1 MTVRQIGVIG
11 LRAPDGTI
19 LENVPIYEQVQ
30 EGGTNGKTAADHRND
45 AGRPLCV

>member
-1 MTVRQIGVIG
+1 MTVKQIGVIG

-30 EGGTNGKTAADHRND
+30 EGEADGRRTNARDNHDK
-45 AGRPLCV
+45 

>member
-30 EGGTNGKTAADHRND
+30 EGGTNGETAANHRDD
-45 AGRPLCV
+45 AAQPLRV

>member
-30 EGGTNGKTAADHRND
+30 EGGNDCRPAADHCNDRN
-45 AGRPLCV
+45 RPLHI

>member
-19 LENVPIYEQVQ
+19 LENVPIYEQAQ
-30 EGGTNGKTAADHRND
+30 EGGNDGRTDADHHNN
-45 AGRPLCV
+45 G

>member
-45 AGRPLCV
+45 AGRPLHV